1 MELIVIL
8 TWLLTFLVLIF
19 IEIISWPIEIIV
31 WIINFFADMISKI
44 F

>member
-8 TWLLTFLVLIF
+8 TWLLTFLVLIV

-31 WIINFFADMISKI
+31 WLVNFLVDILSKI

>member
-1 MELIVIL
+1 MEIIVIL
-8 TWLLTFLVLIF
+8 TWLFTFLVLAI

-31 WIINFFADMISKI
+31 WLVNFLVDILSKI